1 MATPCSPII
10 CLDWTEERLID
21 ETFLQLAETKHA
33 ITYSGKSITIH
44 KYYSQALALRKWIPI
59 AKPVP
64 EFVINMSDLTAKIIA
79 DLKTLDDS
87 QSVLKLAVGRIF
99 ENIDSR
105 QYHLSIA
112 RKLKVRLDK

>member
-1 MATPCSPII
+1 MAAPCSPII
-10 CLDWTEERLID
+10 CLDWTEEHLID
-21 ETFLQLAETKHA
+21 EIFLQLAGTKHA
-33 ITYSGKSITIH
+33 ITHNGKYITIH

-59 AKPVP
+59 AKPIP
-64 EFVINMSDLTAKIIA
+64 EFVVNMSDLTSKIIA

-87 QSVLKLAVGRIF
+87 QTVLKLALGRIF
-99 ENIDSR
+99 DNIDSR

>member
-1 MATPCSPII
+1 MAAPCSPII
-10 CLDWTEERLID
+10 CLNWTEERMID
-21 ETFLQLAETKHA
+21 KIFLQLAETKHA

-64 EFVINMSDLTAKIIA
+64 EFVVNMSDLTAKIIA
-79 DLKTLDDS
+79 DLRTLDDS